1 MNPIPMKYISWH
13 AGDMLLGYL
22 EEYPNYWADGSD
34 KKELEK
40 NLNVIYQKVASGRL
54 KVPSELENALAK
66 IDKAQQDYILFPYKI
81 NEFLYEYVKGMIEGK
96 DQETGDFVIQLPHPK
111 DSILPSQLTIL
122 TGQIV
127 ENLRSALDYMIF
139 ELSVKN
145 HPDLNERSPQFVIAD
160 NESAFERESNRGLK
174 YLTDKQKEFVEQI
187 QPYHGNELL
196 RLLRDV
202 ANISKHRQP
211 PEIIDVTGMDIY
223 YDELSNKELYEGA
236 WTYPQEDGGAVFA
249 KPRSS
254 NDSGV
259 VLMNK
264 YDGLKTLG
272 SMIIHIQ
279 EIVQASYKYFKESNN

>member
-1 MNPIPMKYISWH
+1 MIAMKYISWPV
-13 AGDMLLGYL
+13 GDMILGYL
-22 EEYPNYWADGSD
+22 EEYPNYWAEGSD
-34 KKELEK
+34 KKELEE
-40 NLNVIYQKVASGRL
+40 NLIGICKKGISGRL

-81 NEFLYEYVKGMIEGK
+81 NEFLYEYVKGMIKGIE
-96 DQETGDFVIQLPHPK
+96 DRETGEFVIQLPHPK
-111 DSILPSQLTIL
+111 ESILPSQLTIL

-145 HPDLNERSPQFVIAD
+145 DPDLDERSPQFVIAD
-160 NESAFERESNRGLK
+160 NESVFERESNRGLK

-196 RLLRDV
+196 RLLRKV
-202 ANISKHRQP
+202 ANISKHRQL

-223 YDELSNKELYEGA
+223 VDELVNKEQYKGA
-236 WTYPQEDGGAVFA
+236 WMYPQENGEAVFA

-259 VLMNK
+259 VLMYE
-264 YDGLKTLG
+264 YDGLKTIG
-272 SMIIHIQ
+272 RMIIHIQ
-279 EIVQASYKYFKESNN
+279 EIVQASYRYF